1 VRAASA
7 EITKIERLE
16 RELAQTVSE
25 PRSGATVLNNQL
37 SLRREQYATFDAEI
51 HQSITP
57 LVGDVRTTFR
67 ALIEQRAKIQTTLE
81 FSRVKRYEERKLV
94 LIDEGDETEAA
105 GIPDSASHALSL
117 KVGSILRAWNFPGEC
132 HVHFDKQTSDFVI
145 DGKPRGSRGKG
156 LRAMTHAAV
165 TLALLEYCHRFH
177 TQASSFWIRR
187 YWLTTNPKGMKT
199 SRFKEAT

>member
-1 VRAASA
+1 LCGQHA
-7 EITKIERLE
+7 EITKLERLE

-25 PRSGATVLNNQL
+25 PRSEATVLNNQL
-37 SLRREQYATFDAEI
+37 SLRREQYATLDAEI
-51 HQSITP
+51 RQSITP
-57 LVGDVRTTFR
+57 LVGDVRTTFT

-94 LIDEGDETEAA
+94 LIDEGDETEAKQTVAA

-117 KVGSILRAWNFPGEC
+117 KVASILRAWNFPGEC
-132 HVHFDKQTSDFVI
+132 HVHFDKQASDFVI

-165 TLALLEYCHRFH
+165 TSRCSNIAIASTPRLHRSGFAAIGLLQ
-177 TQASSFWIRR
+177 TRR
-187 YWLTTNPKGMKT
+187 G
-199 SRFKEAT
+199 